1 MTLSVIGIVISLAV
15 IVVLALRGMGI
26 MLIAPLAVVIV
37 SLFSGMGVL
46 ETLMGPYMKGFINY
60 AAKFYLVFLFASV
73 FGKYMDDSGAAKSIA
88 RGILSVIGH
97 EKPLYVLLAEA
108 GITLCLPLGG
118 VSRSVLIF
126 AVMRIARPLFRQLN
140 IPWHLVI
147 AAFIFGIGSISMTM
161 MPGTPS
167 IINIMPMKYLG
178 TSAAAAPLLGIAA
191 AIFVGAFN
199 VWYMNSQLK
208 KSIARGEGYD
218 VNEIAATAVPATATV
233 EKELPN
239 FWVSLIPSIAI
250 IVALNV
256 FKIDIVWS
264 LVIGCATAAIFFFG
278 KVENHLATLN
288 AGAANTAIP
297 VINTCADVGYGMAVA
312 ASVGFKAITEVLMA
326 FPGHEENIIPAGQ
339 FNAFANG
346 VTPVFYYL
354 KGIIVPLKTLHN
366 FANDRFRIFASRIVR
381 RNNRHIRHPGCYTP
395 HNRPLCPIPVAAA
408 SEYQD
413 KPPFFQAIQH
423 LKHLFQGIRGMGV
436 VHKNRRAVLVHYPFQ
451 SSRYTAES
459 FHASFDRCKRHPYG
473 MPIESGGKDVGGIKE
488 AHKG

>member
-1 MTLSVIGIVISLAV
+1 
-15 IVVLALRGMGI
+15 

-97 EKPLYVLLAEA
+97 EKPLYVLLAVA
-108 GITLCLPLGG
+108 IITLCLTLGG
-118 VSRSVLIF
+118 VSLFVVIF
-126 AVMRIARPLFRQLN
+126 AVMPIARPLFRQLN
-140 IPWHLVI
+140 IPWHLFI

-208 KSIARGEGYD
+208 KSTARGEGY
-218 VNEIAATAVPATATV
+218 VETGGTGGVEAAADTG
-233 EKELPN
+233 ELPN
-239 FWVSLIPSIAI
+239 FWISLVPSIAI
-250 IVALNV
+250 IVALNA

-264 LVIGCATAAIFFFG
+264 LVIGCATAAILFFN
-278 KVENHLATLN
+278 KVQNHLATLN

-312 ASVGFKAITEVLMA
+312 ASVGFKAITEFLMA
-326 FPGHEENIIPAGQ
+326 IPGHPMVSLSLATFLMTGITGSASGGLGIVLETLVKQYAAMGINPEFIHRAVCIAAG
-339 FNAFANG
+339 AFDALPHNG
-346 VTPVFYYL
+346 VVIT
-354 KGIIVPLKTLHN
+354 TLAVAGLTHKQ
-366 FANDRFRIFASRIVR
+366 AY
-381 RNNRHIRHPGCYTP
+381 RHIWWGHCIATFLAMFLVIG
-395 HNRPLCPIPVAAA
+395 L
-408 SEYQD
+408 
-413 KPPFFQAIQH
+413 
-423 LKHLFQGIRGMGV
+423 GMV
-436 VHKNRRAVLVHYPFQ
+436 MY
-451 SSRYTAES
+451 
-459 FHASFDRCKRHPYG
+459 
-473 MPIESGGKDVGGIKE
+473 
-488 AHKG
+488 

>member
-1 MTLSVIGIVISLAV
+1 MTLSVIGILISLAV

-97 EKPLYVLLAEA
+97 EKPLYVLLAVA
-108 GITLCLPLGG
+108 VITLCLTLGG
-118 VSRSVLIF
+118 VSLFVVIF
-126 AVMRIARPLFRQLN
+126 AVMPIARPLFRQLN
-140 IPWHLVI
+140 IPWHLFI

-178 TSAAAAPLLGIAA
+178 TTAAAAPLVGLAA

-199 VWYMNSQLK
+199 VWYMDSQLK
-208 KSIARGEGYD
+208 KCIARGEGYD
-218 VNEIAATAVPATATV
+218 VNEVAATAVPATATL

-239 FWVSLIPSIAI
+239 FWVSVIPSIVI
-250 IVALNV
+250 IIALNA

-264 LVIGCATAAIFFFG
+264 LVIGCAVAAILFFNR
-278 KVENHLATLN
+278 VENHLATLN

-312 ASVGFKAITEVLMA
+312 ASIGFKAITTFLMSI
-326 FPGHEENIIPAGQ
+326 PGHPIVSLSLATFLMTGITGSASGGLGIVLETLVKQYAAMGINPEFLHRAVCIAAG
-339 FNAFANG
+339 AFDALPHNG
-346 VTPVFYYL
+346 VVIT
-354 KGIIVPLKTLHN
+354 TLAVAGLTHKQ
-366 FANDRFRIFASRIVR
+366 AYK
-381 RNNRHIRHPGCYTP
+381 HIWWGHC
-395 HNRPLCPIPVAAA
+395 VATFLAM
-408 SEYQD
+408 
-413 KPPFFQAIQH
+413 FLVIG
-423 LKHLFQGIRGMGV
+423 LGMV
-436 VHKNRRAVLVHYPFQ
+436 MY
-451 SSRYTAES
+451 
-459 FHASFDRCKRHPYG
+459 
-473 MPIESGGKDVGGIKE
+473 
-488 AHKG
+488 